1 MQKKKHRNVETFTF
15 FLIRKAAEA
24 AAICLAGEAVHCAA
38 DVANH
43 LEIDTAVSIL
53 VEDPED
59 LVDEDLGV
67 AGGENHGVHLQDLV
81 LAQLAVR
88 AVLLEAS
95 AIQQQ
100 QLCWLNFICK
110 LPDHQMSYLNSLN
123 W

>member
-1 MQKKKHRNVETFTF
+1 M
-15 FLIRKAAEA
+15 
-24 AAICLAGEAVHCAA
+24 HCAA

-43 LEIDTAVSIL
+43 LEIDTAVSIF

-100 QLCWLNFICK
+100 QLLCWLNFICK
-110 LPDHQMSYLNSLN
+110 LPDNQMSYLNSLN
-123 W
+123 SWRKIVGK

>member
-1 MQKKKHRNVETFTF
+1 M
-15 FLIRKAAEA
+15 
-24 AAICLAGEAVHCAA
+24 HCAA

-110 LPDHQMSYLNSLN
+110 LPDYQMSYLNSLN

>member
-1 MQKKKHRNVETFTF
+1 M
-15 FLIRKAAEA
+15 
-24 AAICLAGEAVHCAA
+24 HCAA

-81 LAQLAVR
+81 LAQMAVR

-100 QLCWLNFICK
+100 LLCWLNFICK

>member
-1 MQKKKHRNVETFTF
+1 M
-15 FLIRKAAEA
+15 
-24 AAICLAGEAVHCAA
+24 HCAA

-81 LAQLAVR
+81 LAQLAVG

-95 AIQQQ
+95 AMQQPLYYAGLILNTILFASS
-100 QLCWLNFICK
+100 QLIKCHF
-110 LPDHQMSYLNSLN
+110 
-123 W
+123 

>member
-1 MQKKKHRNVETFTF
+1 MLYLAIIISIFAKTEKCWNVR
-15 FLIRKAAEA
+15 IRKAAEA
-24 AAICLAGEAVHCAA
+24 AAICLSGEAVHCAA

-81 LAQLAVR
+81 LAQLAVG

-95 AIQQQ
+95 AMQQP
-100 QLCWLNFICK
+100 L
-110 LPDHQMSYLNSLN
+110 YYAG
-123 W
+123 

>member
-1 MQKKKHRNVETFTF
+1 MQKKNRNVETFTF

-100 QLCWLNFICK
+100 QLLCWLNFICK
-110 LPDHQMSYLNSLN
+110 LPNHQMSYLNSLN

>member
-1 MQKKKHRNVETFTF
+1 M
-15 FLIRKAAEA
+15 
-24 AAICLAGEAVHCAA
+24 HCAA

>member
-1 MQKKKHRNVETFTF
+1 M
-15 FLIRKAAEA
+15 
-24 AAICLAGEAVHCAA
+24 HCAA

-100 QLCWLNFICK
+100 QQFCWLNFICK
-110 LPDHQMSYLNSLN
+110 LPDYQMSYLNSLN

>member
-1 MQKKKHRNVETFTF
+1 M
-15 FLIRKAAEA
+15 
-24 AAICLAGEAVHCAA
+24 HCAA

-110 LPDHQMSYLNSLN
+110 FPDHQMSYLNSLN

>member
-1 MQKKKHRNVETFTF
+1 MQKKNRNVETFTF

-95 AIQQQ
+95 AIQQPL
-100 QLCWLNFICK
+100 QLI
-110 LPDHQMSYLNSLN
+110 
-123 W
+123 

>member
-1 MQKKKHRNVETFTF
+1 MQKKNRNVETFTF
-15 FLIRKAAEA
+15 FRIRKAAEA

-123 W
+123 L